1 MHTFFLNTGEK
12 RIAALTKNL
21 LASSV
26 AILLTACGSGGGSEE
41 SNSTPDDGNTNTV
54 TTTISGTA
62 IKGVVSEGLVNLYS
76 VEEQGGKTIRSVN
89 PMVSP
94 VRTDS
99 NGRYT
104 FNLEQ
109 EISQGSVVVEVTAD
123 SRTRMKCDTTE
134 GCIDN
139 DGQGVS
145 FGESF
150 NPGSGFSLRSVASG
164 IVAGREYNVHLS
176 PLTHMA
182 AAHAEAKSIGLT
194 ADSIQESIAHI
205 EDLLDL
211 DAGAMR
217 LAPADLTAIES
228 YSSIT
233 KAELEM
239 GVLSASFLS
248 MVELGRWDTIEEV
261 IEHVEEVIASD
272 GVLGAQSTE
281 GDEQITL
288 DEVFLEASEIAL
300 DLEQALPDS
309 EHAETFAAV
318 RQETNDSY
326 NDVAEL
332 NETPDLEIISQ
343 PQGVIV
349 DELEEVLLSVGATG
363 GELSYQWRR
372 DGVELQGAVLSSLL
386 ISAADTSDSG
396 SYDVLVSDESGTLE
410 SLTALVVVNELPPV
424 VVIDPVQISTQPT
437 SVSVDEGE
445 GAVLSVAASGGGELV
460 YQWFKGG
467 VAISGATSSSL
478 SFASASVS
486 DSGVYSVSVTN
497 SVGSQTSVNAT
508 IQVNEVISIEPVV
521 IASQPQSTAIDEGE
535 TAVLSIVATG
545 GGDLSYTWRKDGVEI
560 SGANASS
567 LSIEAASVADAGA
580 YDVIVSNSVGQQVSS
595 VANVEINEL
604 EVLQSIALEWS
615 IPEERADGT
624 ALDLNEIDSYL
635 IRYGTDASNLAQSV
649 VVGSGSDTSAQID
662 DMVAG
667 TYYFV
672 ILTIDI
678 DGVQSEESEIISL
691 TI

>member
-1 MHTFFLNTGEK
+1 
-12 RIAALTKNL
+12 
-21 LASSV
+21 
-26 AILLTACGSGGGSEE
+26 
-41 SNSTPDDGNTNTV
+41 
-54 TTTISGTA
+54 
-62 IKGVVSEGLVNLYS
+62 
-76 VEEQGGKTIRSVN
+76 
-89 PMVSP
+89 
-94 VRTDS
+94 
-99 NGRYT
+99 
-104 FNLEQ
+104 
-109 EISQGSVVVEVTAD
+109 
-123 SRTRMKCDTTE
+123 
-134 GCIDN
+134 
-139 DGQGVS
+139 
-145 FGESF
+145 
-150 NPGSGFSLRSVASG
+150 
-164 IVAGREYNVHLS
+164 
-176 PLTHMA
+176 
-182 AAHAEAKSIGLT
+182 
-194 ADSIQESIAHI
+194 
-205 EDLLDL
+205 
-211 DAGAMR
+211 
-217 LAPADLTAIES
+217 
-228 YSSIT
+228 
-233 KAELEM
+233 
-239 GVLSASFLS
+239 
-248 MVELGRWDTIEEV
+248 
-261 IEHVEEVIASD
+261 
-272 GVLGAQSTE
+272 
-281 GDEQITL
+281 
-288 DEVFLEASEIAL
+288 
-300 DLEQALPDS
+300 
-309 EHAETFAAV
+309 
-318 RQETNDSY
+318 
-326 NDVAEL
+326 
-332 NETPDLEIISQ
+332 
-343 PQGVIV
+343 
-349 DELEEVLLSVGATG
+349 LSVGATG

-508 IQVNEVISIEPVV
+508 IQVNEVISIAPVV

-545 GGDLSYTWRKDGVEI
+545 GGDLSYTWRKDGVQI